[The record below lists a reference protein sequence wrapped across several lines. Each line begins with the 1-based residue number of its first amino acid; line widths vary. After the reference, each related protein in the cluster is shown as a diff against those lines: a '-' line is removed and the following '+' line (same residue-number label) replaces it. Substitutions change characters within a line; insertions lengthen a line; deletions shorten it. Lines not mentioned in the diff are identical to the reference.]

1 MNANGVLG
9 SLNFPSMAR
18 FCGQFFASRAQQD
31 PDLAL
36 AVLQAYND
44 WHIDAWC
51 GAYPERFIP
60 CTIPPIWD
68 PALMAAEVHRT
79 AAKGSHCVSF
89 SMNPHALGLP
99 SLHGDHWD
107 PFWAACDETDTV
119 VTLHIGSGG
128 LEVTTSPDAPMNV
141 RITCSGINI
150 YPTAADLVWSPIFQ
164 KFKNVKVAL
173 AEGGVGWIPYFLER
187 IDYTYEHHKA
197 WTEPNLGGKLPSE
210 IFRER
215 IITCFI
221 VDKFGLGSL
230 GAMNE
235 DMVAWECDYPHSDTT
250 WPRSPEVVW
259 DSVQGLTDEQID
271 KITHANAMR
280 LFSFDPFAT
289 RPRELCTVGAL
300 RKEAEGRD
308 VSNVSHGVEGATHH
322 HARRIRRQ
330 RPSAER
336 LRVSSARGVRVLE
349 VASHVF
355 VPMSGAVLSEWGADV
370 IKIEHPETG
379 DPYRGLVTA
388 GLHKLHGG
396 IDPQFQST
404 NRGKRSVGV
413 DLKHPEGRRIL
424 GRLLESTDVFVTN
437 LRADTRRTLSIDVD
451 DVRADNP
458 SLIYVRGTA
467 FGSRGPDANRGGYD
481 AGAYWARTGM
491 QHVFTQPGAEWP
503 VARDRLSVTWSAG

>member
-1 MNANGVLG
+1 MHMDDLILVSVDDHVIEPANMFEEFMPAKYLDRAPKLVSDEVGEKWVFGEGETRNVGLNAVAGRVPEEYGLEPTNFDEIRIGCFDVDERVRDMDANGVLG

-18 FCGQFFASRAQQD
+18 FCGQFFASRAAQD

-51 GAYPERFIP
+51 GSYPERFIP
-60 CTIPPIWD
+60 CSIPPIWD
-68 PALMAAEVHRT
+68 PQLMAAEVHRT

-107 PFWAACDETDTV
+107 PFWQACDETDTV

-128 LEVTTSPDAPMNV
+128 LEVQTSPDAPMNV

-164 KFKNVKVAL
+164 KFTNVKVAL
-173 AEGGVGWIPYFLER
+173 AEGGIGWIPYFLER

-197 WTEPNLGGKLPSE
+197 WTRPQLGGRLPSE

-221 VDKFGLGSL
+221 VDKFGLANL

-250 WPRSPEVVW
+250 WPHSPEVVA
-259 DSVQGLTDEQID
+259 DSVAGLTDQQID

-280 LFSFDPFAT
+280 LFSYDPFAV
-289 RPRELCTVGAL
+289 RPRERCTVGAL
-300 RKEAEGRD
+300 RQEAAGRD
-308 VSNVSHGVEGATHH
+308 VSPVSHGLKEHRVTTLGEFVSAAT
-322 HARRIRRQ
+322 RQ
-330 RPSAER
+330 
-336 LRVSSARGVRVLE
+336 G
-349 VASHVF
+349 
-355 VPMSGAVLSEWGADV
+355 
-370 IKIEHPETG
+370 
-379 DPYRGLVTA
+379 
-388 GLHKLHGG
+388 
-396 IDPQFQST
+396 
-404 NRGKRSVGV
+404 
-413 DLKHPEGRRIL
+413 
-424 GRLLESTDVFVTN
+424 
-437 LRADTRRTLSIDVD
+437 
-451 DVRADNP
+451 
-458 SLIYVRGTA
+458 
-467 FGSRGPDANRGGYD
+467 
-481 AGAYWARTGM
+481 
-491 QHVFTQPGAEWP
+491 
-503 VARDRLSVTWSAG
+503 

>member
-1 MNANGVLG
+1 VDERVKDMNANGVLG

-18 FCGQFFASRAQQD
+18 FCGQFFASRASQD

-36 AVLQAYND
+36 AVLHAYND

-68 PALMAAEVHRT
+68 PQLMAAEIHRT

-99 SLHGDHWD
+99 SLHSDHWD

-128 LEVTTSPDAPMNV
+128 LEVQTSPDAPMNV

-150 YPTAADLVWSPIFQ
+150 YPTAADLVWSPVFQ
-164 KFKNVKVAL
+164 KFKNVKIAL

-197 WTEPNLGGKLPSE
+197 WTRPDLGGQLPSE

-221 VDKFGLGSL
+221 VDKFGLGNL
-230 GAMNE
+230 DAMNE

-259 DSVQGLTDEQID
+259 DSVQGLSDEQIN

-289 RPRELCTVGAL
+289 RPRARCTVGAL
-300 RKEAEGRD
+300 REEAAGRD
-308 VSNVSHGVEGATHH
+308 VSNVSHGMKEHKVMTLGQFVGA
-322 HARRIRRQ
+322 A
-330 RPSAER
+330 
-336 LRVSSARGVRVLE
+336 
-349 VASHVF
+349 
-355 VPMSGAVLSEWGADV
+355 
-370 IKIEHPETG
+370 
-379 DPYRGLVTA
+379 
-388 GLHKLHGG
+388 
-396 IDPQFQST
+396 
-404 NRGKRSVGV
+404 KR
-413 DLKHPEGRRIL
+413 
-424 GRLLESTDVFVTN
+424 
-437 LRADTRRTLSIDVD
+437 
-451 DVRADNP
+451 
-458 SLIYVRGTA
+458 
-467 FGSRGPDANRGGYD
+467 
-481 AGAYWARTGM
+481 
-491 QHVFTQPGAEWP
+491 
-503 VARDRLSVTWSAG
+503 

>member
-1 MNANGVLG
+1 MAMDMDDLILVSVDDHVIEPPNMFEDFVPAKYRDRAPKLVKDDIGEKWVFGEGEARNVGLNAVAGRVPEEYGLEPTAFKEIRIGCFDVDERVKDMNANGVLG

-44 WHIDAWC
+44 WHIEAWC

-68 PALMAAEVHRT
+68 PELMAAEVHRT
-79 AAKGSHCVSF
+79 VAKGSHCVSF

-150 YPTAADLVWSPIFQ
+150 YPTAADLVWSPVFQ

-215 IITCFI
+215 VITCFI
-221 VDKFGLGSL
+221 VDKFGLGNL
-230 GAMNE
+230 NAMNE

-259 DSVQGLTDEQID
+259 DSVQGLRDEQID

-280 LFSFDPFAT
+280 LFSFDPFAR
-289 RPRELCTVGAL
+289 RPRAQCTVGAL

-308 VSNVSHGVEGATHH
+308 VSNVSHGMKE
-322 HARRIRRQ
+322 RRITTLG
-330 RPSAER
+330 E
-336 LRVSSARGVRVLE
+336 
-349 VASHVF
+349 F
-355 VPMSGAVLSEWGADV
+355 VGAA
-370 IKIEHPETG
+370 
-379 DPYRGLVTA
+379 
-388 GLHKLHGG
+388 
-396 IDPQFQST
+396 
-404 NRGKRSVGV
+404 KR
-413 DLKHPEGRRIL
+413 
-424 GRLLESTDVFVTN
+424 
-437 LRADTRRTLSIDVD
+437 
-451 DVRADNP
+451 
-458 SLIYVRGTA
+458 
-467 FGSRGPDANRGGYD
+467 
-481 AGAYWARTGM
+481 
-491 QHVFTQPGAEWP
+491 
-503 VARDRLSVTWSAG
+503 

>member
-1 MNANGVLG
+1 MFEDFIPAKYLDRAPKLISDDVGEKWVFGEGETRNVGLNAVAGRVPEEYGLEPTNFEEIRIGCFDVDERVRDMNANGVLG

-18 FCGQFFASRAQQD
+18 FCGQFFASRASQD

-36 AVLQAYND
+36 AVLRAYND
-44 WHIDAWC
+44 WHLDAWC
-51 GAYPERFIP
+51 APYPDRFIP

-68 PALMAAEVHRT
+68 PQLMAEEIHRT

-99 SLHGDHWD
+99 SLHSDHWD

-128 LEVTTSPDAPMNV
+128 LEVQTSPDAPMNV

-150 YPTAADLVWSPIFQ
+150 YPTAADLVWSPVFQ
-164 KFKNVKVAL
+164 KFKNVKIAL

-197 WTEPNLGGKLPSE
+197 WTRPELGGQLPSE

-221 VDKFGLGSL
+221 VDKFGLGNL
-230 GAMNE
+230 DAMNE

-289 RPRELCTVGAL
+289 RPRERSTVGAL
-300 RKEAEGRD
+300 REEAAGRD
-308 VSNVSHGVEGATHH
+308 VSNVSHGLKEHKVMTLGEFVGA
-322 HARRIRRQ
+322 A
-330 RPSAER
+330 
-336 LRVSSARGVRVLE
+336 
-349 VASHVF
+349 
-355 VPMSGAVLSEWGADV
+355 
-370 IKIEHPETG
+370 
-379 DPYRGLVTA
+379 
-388 GLHKLHGG
+388 
-396 IDPQFQST
+396 
-404 NRGKRSVGV
+404 KR
-413 DLKHPEGRRIL
+413 
-424 GRLLESTDVFVTN
+424 
-437 LRADTRRTLSIDVD
+437 
-451 DVRADNP
+451 
-458 SLIYVRGTA
+458 
-467 FGSRGPDANRGGYD
+467 
-481 AGAYWARTGM
+481 
-491 QHVFTQPGAEWP
+491 
-503 VARDRLSVTWSAG
+503 

>member
-1 MNANGVLG
+1 MNMDDLILVSVDDHVIEPANMFEDFIPAKYLDRAPKLISDDVGEKWVFGEGETRNVGLNAVAGRVPEEYGLEPTNFDEIRIGCFDVDERVKDMNANGVLG

-18 FCGQFFASRAQQD
+18 FCGQFFASRASQD

-36 AVLQAYND
+36 AVLHAYND

-51 GAYPERFIP
+51 SAYPDRFIP

-68 PALMAAEVHRT
+68 PQLMAAEIHRT

-99 SLHGDHWD
+99 SLHSDHWD

-128 LEVTTSPDAPMNV
+128 LEVQTSPDAPMNV

-150 YPTAADLVWSPIFQ
+150 YPTAADLVWSPVFQ

-197 WTEPNLGGKLPSE
+197 WTRPDLGGRLPSE

-221 VDKFGLGSL
+221 VDKFGLGNL
-230 GAMNE
+230 DAMNE

-259 DSVQGLTDEQID
+259 DSVHGLTDEQIN

-289 RPRELCTVGAL
+289 RPRERCTVGAL
-300 RKEAEGRD
+300 REEAAGRD
-308 VSNVSHGVEGATHH
+308 VSNVSHGMKEHKVMTLGEFVGA
-322 HARRIRRQ
+322 A
-330 RPSAER
+330 
-336 LRVSSARGVRVLE
+336 
-349 VASHVF
+349 
-355 VPMSGAVLSEWGADV
+355 
-370 IKIEHPETG
+370 
-379 DPYRGLVTA
+379 
-388 GLHKLHGG
+388 
-396 IDPQFQST
+396 
-404 NRGKRSVGV
+404 KR
-413 DLKHPEGRRIL
+413 
-424 GRLLESTDVFVTN
+424 
-437 LRADTRRTLSIDVD
+437 
-451 DVRADNP
+451 
-458 SLIYVRGTA
+458 
-467 FGSRGPDANRGGYD
+467 
-481 AGAYWARTGM
+481 
-491 QHVFTQPGAEWP
+491 
-503 VARDRLSVTWSAG
+503 

>member
-1 MNANGVLG
+1 MAMDMDDLILVSVDDHVIEPPNMFEDFVPAKYRDRAPKLVNDEIGEKWVFGEGEARNVGLNAVAGRVPEEYGLEPTTFKEIRIGCFDVDERVKDMDANGVLG

-51 GAYPERFIP
+51 GAHPERFIP

-68 PALMAAEVHRT
+68 PELMAAEVHRT
-79 AAKGSHCVSF
+79 VAKGSHCVSF

-197 WTEPNLGGKLPSE
+197 WTEPKLGGRLPSE

-259 DSVQGLTDEQID
+259 DSVQGLTDEQIN

-300 RKEAEGRD
+300 RQQAAGRD
-308 VSNVSHGVEGATHH
+308 VSNVSHGMKE
-322 HARRIRRQ
+322 RRITTLG
-330 RPSAER
+330 E
-336 LRVSSARGVRVLE
+336 
-349 VASHVF
+349 F
-355 VPMSGAVLSEWGADV
+355 VGAA
-370 IKIEHPETG
+370 
-379 DPYRGLVTA
+379 
-388 GLHKLHGG
+388 
-396 IDPQFQST
+396 
-404 NRGKRSVGV
+404 KR
-413 DLKHPEGRRIL
+413 
-424 GRLLESTDVFVTN
+424 
-437 LRADTRRTLSIDVD
+437 
-451 DVRADNP
+451 
-458 SLIYVRGTA
+458 
-467 FGSRGPDANRGGYD
+467 
-481 AGAYWARTGM
+481 
-491 QHVFTQPGAEWP
+491 
-503 VARDRLSVTWSAG
+503 

>member
-1 MNANGVLG
+1 MDDLILVSVDDHVIEPPNMFEDFMPAKYLDRAPKLVTDEVGEKWIFGEGEARNVGLNAVAGRVPEEYGLEPTTFKEIRVGCFDVDERVKDMNANGVLG

-308 VSNVSHGVEGATHH
+308 VSNVSHGMKE
-322 HARRIRRQ
+322 RRITTLG
-330 RPSAER
+330 E
-336 LRVSSARGVRVLE
+336 
-349 VASHVF
+349 F
-355 VPMSGAVLSEWGADV
+355 VGAA
-370 IKIEHPETG
+370 
-379 DPYRGLVTA
+379 
-388 GLHKLHGG
+388 
-396 IDPQFQST
+396 
-404 NRGKRSVGV
+404 KR
-413 DLKHPEGRRIL
+413 
-424 GRLLESTDVFVTN
+424 
-437 LRADTRRTLSIDVD
+437 
-451 DVRADNP
+451 
-458 SLIYVRGTA
+458 
-467 FGSRGPDANRGGYD
+467 
-481 AGAYWARTGM
+481 
-491 QHVFTQPGAEWP
+491 
-503 VARDRLSVTWSAG
+503 